1 MQIEEEL
8 KKFKARLDPKIDA
21 YFDSVLKES
30 IKEDDLVSEA
40 LEHARAIVMAG
51 GKRLRSAFMYYGY
64 IGAGGTEEE
73 KILETSIS
81 VELIHSFLLV
91 HDDIIDRDDIRH
103 GVPTLHRRY
112 ADFARR
118 WFPEKD
124 VEHFGNSIA
133 LIMGDMLYAFGNDII
148 FRSPFPKDKI
158 FEALSKVQHIVSL
171 TVVGQARDIYME
183 YKREASEEEILNM
196 YKNKTAKYT
205 VEGPLH
211 MGAILAGAT
220 PELLAGFSAY
230 SIPLGIAFQ
239 IQDDILGIFGTTKRL
254 GKSVGSDLEEGKIT
268 LLVSRAM
275 ANGSSED
282 KKNIQRLLSL
292 GSELQEKDLLEF
304 REIIIRTGALDEVKK
319 LAEKYIEEGR
329 QALEKVKDLM
339 KPKTYDFLSS
349 VSEYMT
355 HREY

>member
-8 KKFKARLDPKIDA
+8 KNFKARLDPKIDA
-21 YFDSVLKES
+21 YFDKVLKES
-30 IKEDDLVSEA
+30 IKEDDLVTEA
-40 LEHARAIVMAG
+40 LQHAKQIVLAG

-73 KILETSIS
+73 KILDASMS

-112 ADFARR
+112 ADFGRR
-118 WFPEKD
+118 FFPEKD

-133 LIMGDMLYAFGNDII
+133 IIMGDMLYSFGNDII
-148 FRSPFPKDKI
+148 FCADFPKERV

-183 YKREASEEEILNM
+183 YKREATEEEILNM

-211 MGAILAGAT
+211 MGAILAGCSQ
-220 PELLAGFSAY
+220 ELLDGFTAY
-230 SIPLGIAFQ
+230 ATPLGIAFQ
-239 IQDDILGIFGTTKRL
+239 IQDDILGVFGTTKRL
-254 GKSVGSDLEEGKIT
+254 GKPVGSDIQEGKIT
-268 LLVSRAM
+268 ILVSRAM
-275 ANGSSED
+275 QNGSTKD
-282 KKNIQRLLSL
+282 KKRLKVLLSL
-292 GSELQEKDLLEF
+292 GTEMQDEDIEEF
-304 REIIIRTGALDEVKK
+304 REIIIRTGALEGAKK
-319 LAEKYIEEGR
+319 LADQYIEEGEA
-329 QALEKVKDLM
+329 ALGAIEKLVN
-339 KPKTYDFLSS
+339 PRTFDFLSS
-349 VSEYMT
+349 VAKYMT
-355 HREY
+355 QREY